1 MKAPQQQSERTNPM
15 KRFCVLAFLMLFAI
29 DANAADCD
37 RACLKD
43 MMTTYLNALVAKDP
57 SKAPLA
63 ANVRFTEDSKDLKVG
78 EGFWKTA
85 TKLGDY
91 RQDFID
97 VKEQVVA
104 SHVIVEQSGRPAKFT
119 ARLKVA
125 DGKITEIETLVVPA
139 GAQTAGGANLVV
151 RPDMGVEPP
160 AAQKNSREELIR
172 IADFYPKGLTIGGFD
187 KVDAPFAKDAF
198 RIENGMVMAG
208 PGCGR
213 GGPPRGGAPPANAR
227 GANTGNP
234 PAPVNGRAPQDVAG
248 CTNIKTQGII
258 PHPDLTKSVVA
269 VDEEQG
275 IALIWMNFGDTG
287 TDGAGNALVIF
298 EAFKI
303 FGGEMHAVQA
313 FGHGL
318 RAGFQYHRRAID
330 LEVGRADQTTHIAK
344 TKHQIGPAIAAPR
357 HHG

>member
-1 MKAPQQQSERTNPM
+1 MN
-15 KRFCVLAFLMLFAI
+15 RFLVLAFLTLFAVE
-29 DANAADCD
+29 ANAADCD
-37 RACLKD
+37 RACLKN
-43 MMTTYLNALVAKDP
+43 MMTTYLNALVARDP

-104 SHVIVEQSGRPAKFT
+104 THVIVEESGRPAKYT

-125 DGKITEIETLVVPA
+125 DGKITEIETLVVSS
-139 GAQTAGGANLVV
+139 GAPVAGGANLVV
-151 RPDMGVEPP
+151 RPDMDIEPP
-160 AAQKNSREELIR
+160 AAQKNKREEMIR

-208 PGCGR
+208 PGCGGAR
-213 GGPPRGGAPPANAR
+213 GGGRGGGPAGAPRGAAPANAT
-227 GANTGNP
+227 GANLG
-234 PAPVNGRAPQDVAG
+234 PAPVNARAPQDVAG

-258 PHPDLTKSVVA
+258 AHPDLTKSVVA

-275 IALIWMNFGDTG
+275 IVLLWMNFGDTG
-287 TDGAGNALVIF
+287 TYGAGNALVIY
-298 EAFKI
+298 EAFKV

-313 FGHGL
+313 FMKVLPKDTQRGWG
-318 RAGFQYHRRAID
+318 
-330 LEVGRADQTTHIAK
+330 K
-344 TKHQIGPAIAAPR
+344 TQKGME
-357 HHG
+357 

>member
-1 MKAPQQQSERTNPM
+1 MN
-15 KRFCVLAFLMLFAI
+15 RFLVSVFLTLFAVE
-29 DANAADCD
+29 ASAADCD
-37 RACLKD
+37 RPCLKN
-43 MMTTYLNALVAKDP
+43 MMTTYLNALAARDP
-57 SKAPLA
+57 SQAPLA

-78 EGFWKTA
+78 EGFWRTA

-104 SHVIVEQSGRPAKFT
+104 THVIVEESGRPAKYT

-139 GAQTAGGANLVV
+139 GAQTAGGPNLVV
-151 RPDMGVEPP
+151 RPGMDVEPP
-160 AAQKNSREELIR
+160 AAQKNTREELIR
-172 IADFYPKGLTIGGFD
+172 VADFYPKGLTIGGFD
-187 KVDAPFAKDAF
+187 KVDAPFARDAF

-208 PGCGR
+208 PGCGGGRGGGR
-213 GGPPRGGAPPANAR
+213 GGPPRGAAPANAP
-227 GANTGNP
+227 GGNAG
-234 PAPVNGRAPQDVAG
+234 PAPVNARAPQDVAG

-275 IALIWMNFGDTG
+275 IALLWMNFGDTG
-287 TDGAGNALVIF
+287 TYGAGNALVIY

-303 FGGEMHAVQA
+303 FGGEIHAVQA
-313 FGHGL
+313 FMKVLPKDTQRGWG
-318 RAGFQYHRRAID
+318 
-330 LEVGRADQTTHIAK
+330 K
-344 TKHQIGPAIAAPR
+344 TQKGME
-357 HHG
+357 

>member
-1 MKAPQQQSERTNPM
+1 MN
-15 KRFCVLAFLMLFAI
+15 RFCVLAFLMLFAVE
-29 DANAADCD
+29 ANAADCD
-37 RACLKD
+37 RACLKN
-43 MMTTYLNALVAKDP
+43 MMTTYLNALVARDP

-63 ANVRFTEDSKDLKVG
+63 PNVRFTEDSKDLKVG

-85 TKLGDY
+85 SRLGDY

-104 SHVIVEQSGRPAKFT
+104 SHVIVEESGRPAKYT

-139 GAQTAGGANLVV
+139 GAQAGGGANLVV

-160 AAQKNSREELIR
+160 AAQKNKREELLR
-172 IADFYPKGLTIGGFD
+172 AADFYPKGLTVGGFD

-208 PGCGR
+208 AGCGGAR
-213 GGPPRGGAPPANAR
+213 GGR
-227 GANTGNP
+227 GAAPENAGN
-234 PAPVNGRAPQDVAG
+234 APVNARAPQDVAG
-248 CTNIKTQGII
+248 CADIKTQRII
-258 PHPDLTKSVVA
+258 AHPDLTKSVVA

-275 IALIWMNFGDTG
+275 IVLLWMNFGDTG
-287 TDGAGNALVIF
+287 TYGAGNALVVF
-298 EAFKI
+298 EAFKV

-313 FGHGL
+313 FMKVLPKDTQRGWG
-318 RAGFQYHRRAID
+318 
-330 LEVGRADQTTHIAK
+330 K
-344 TKHQIGPAIAAPR
+344 TLKGTE
-357 HHG
+357 

>member
-1 MKAPQQQSERTNPM
+1 MRRSNLM
-15 KRFCVLAFLMLFAI
+15 KRICVLIFFTLFAVE
-29 DANAADCD
+29 ANAADCD
-37 RACLKD
+37 RACLKN

-85 TKLGDY
+85 TKVGDY

-104 SHVIVEQSGRPAKFT
+104 SHVIVEESGRPAKFT

-125 DGKITEIETLVVPA
+125 DGKITEIETLVVHGGEGLG
-139 GAQTAGGANLVV
+139 GAANLVV

-160 AAQKNSREELIR
+160 AALKNKRDELVKA
-172 IADFYPKGLTIGGFD
+172 ADHYPRGLTVGGFD

-208 PGCGR
+208 PGCGGGGAR
-213 GGPPRGGAPPANAR
+213 GGAPRGAAPRGAAPAGNAPRGGANPGG
-227 GANTGNP
+227 GAVS
-234 PAPVNGRAPQDVAG
+234 ARAPQDVSG
-248 CTNIKTQGII
+248 CGDIKTQRII
-258 PHPDLTKSVVA
+258 EHPDLTKSVVA

-275 IALIWMNFGDTG
+275 TVLIWMNFGDTG
-287 TDGAGNALVIF
+287 TYGAGNALVIF
-298 EAFKI
+298 EAFKVY
-303 FGGEMHAVQA
+303 GGQMHAVQA
-313 FGHGL
+313 FMKVLPKETQRGWGKTL
-318 RAGFQYHRRAID
+318 RGM
-330 LEVGRADQTTHIAK
+330 E
-344 TKHQIGPAIAAPR
+344 
-357 HHG
+357 

>member
-1 MKAPQQQSERTNPM
+1 MR
-15 KRFCVLAFLMLFAI
+15 RLCVLVCLTFSTLFAVE
-29 DANAADCD
+29 ANAADCD
-37 RACLKD
+37 RACLKN
-43 MMTTYLNALVAKDP
+43 MMTTYLNALVAQDP

-85 TKLGDY
+85 TKVGDY

-104 SHVIVEQSGRPAKFT
+104 SHVIVEESGKPAKFT

-125 DGKITEIETLVVPA
+125 NGKITEIETLVVH
-139 GAQTAGGANLVV
+139 GGEGVGGGASLVV

-160 AAQKNSREELIR
+160 AALKNKRDELIHA
-172 IADFYPKGLTIGGFD
+172 ADFYPKGLTVGGFD

-213 GGPPRGGAPPANAR
+213 GGGAPRGAAPTDTAPRGGANAG
-227 GANTGNP
+227 GAVG
-234 PAPVNGRAPQDVAG
+234 ARAPQDVSTCG
-248 CTNIKTQGII
+248 DIKTQKII
-258 PHPDLTKSVVA
+258 EHPDLTKSVVA

-287 TDGAGNALVIF
+287 SYGAGNALVIF
-298 EAFKI
+298 EAFKVY
-303 FGGEMHAVQA
+303 GGQMHAVQA
-313 FGHGL
+313 FMKVLPKDTKRGWGKTL
-318 RAGFQYHRRAID
+318 RGT
-330 LEVGRADQTTHIAK
+330 E
-344 TKHQIGPAIAAPR
+344 
-357 HHG
+357 

>member
-1 MKAPQQQSERTNPM
+1 MN
-15 KRFCVLAFLMLFAI
+15 RFCVLVFLMLFA
-29 DANAADCD
+29 AEASAADCD
-37 RACLKD
+37 RPCLKN
-43 MMTTYLNALVAKDP
+43 MMTTYLNALVARDP

-104 SHVIVEQSGRPAKFT
+104 SHVIVEESGKPAKYT
-119 ARLKVA
+119 VRLKVA
-125 DGKITEIETLVVPA
+125 DGKITEIETLVVPS
-139 GAQTAGGANLVV
+139 GAQTAGGPNLVV

-160 AAQKNSREELIR
+160 AAQKNKREDLIR

-208 PGCGR
+208 PGCGGAR
-213 GGPPRGGAPPANAR
+213 GGRGGAPA
-227 GANTGNP
+227 GAAAPT
-234 PAPVNGRAPQDVAG
+234 PAPGAVNARAPQDVAG
-248 CTNIKTQGII
+248 CADIKTQRII
-258 PHPDLTKSVVA
+258 AHPDLTKSVVA

-275 IALIWMNFGDTG
+275 ITLLWMNFGDTG
-287 TDGAGNALVIF
+287 TYGAGNALVIF
-298 EAFKI
+298 EAFKV

-313 FGHGL
+313 FMKVLPKDTQRGWG
-318 RAGFQYHRRAID
+318 
-330 LEVGRADQTTHIAK
+330 K
-344 TKHQIGPAIAAPR
+344 TLKGME
-357 HHG
+357 